1 MGAVGRR
8 ERNLTGQ
15 EFCMLELHMQIT
27 HLPPSVERDKIERKK
42 TAMDEK
48 IDEIVYGLYG
58 IIEQEKKIIQD
69 STFKVQ

>member
-1 MGAVGRR
+1 
-8 ERNLTGQ
+8 
-15 EFCMLELHMQIT
+15 MQIT